1 MSHLESKLQ
10 TFTSSRSPKSTF
22 KAARS
27 INPDF
32 PHVSKFEDV
41 TRYNSANYNVYFYKD
56 YPNRSGTPIKAERN
70 TKVLGFRKSVS
81 PKHGKVMQLV
91 DNGTSVSE
99 QVKRELM
106 QKALE
111 AQLRNDTSPP
121 KVVKVSPGPASSTM
135 NDFHKRE
142 TNSGYARNGSGGFY
156 TR

>member
-1 MSHLESKLQ
+1 
-10 TFTSSRSPKSTF
+10 
-22 KAARS
+22 
-27 INPDF
+27 
-32 PHVSKFEDV
+32 
-41 TRYNSANYNVYFYKD
+41 
-56 YPNRSGTPIKAERN
+56 
-70 TKVLGFRKSVS
+70 
-81 PKHGKVMQLV
+81 MQLV